1 MTLPPID
8 IVALRARS
16 FGFSF
21 ALWMF
26 GFCTTVLLIGL
37 WGRSVATDDTT
48 LAESANAVLRSEIV
62 NERVLDW
69 IGDGVTALS
78 GAASEDT
85 KDAVDR
91 IGSSA
96 EMQRVLEDLV
106 DQAVRA
112 ALAKP
117 GTASAIDLSS
127 SVEVLTPVVIDT
139 LRQEG
144 IEADA
149 TQVRDSLL
157 EAPALILSSE
167 DRGLVSESVQ
177 AAARLLTWVVVV
189 GLTGLVLTG
198 AIVIL
203 MADDRVRQIRAL
215 AIRLGV
221 SAISFALILRVGAWA
236 VDPRRGRSPISDG
249 GAVLLASN
257 GHVLVYVGAAAAL
270 LVGGTS
276 FVLVRARRN
285 AARQGPAAE
294 EAGGSDSGDSIEDT
308 EPRAHTAELDVV
320 GV

>member
-69 IGDGVTALS
+69 IGDGVAALS
-78 GAASEDT
+78 GAAPEDT

-96 EMQRVLEDLV
+96 EMQLVIEDLV

-112 ALAKP
+112 ALAEP
-117 GTASAIDLSS
+117 GTESAIDLSS
-127 SVEVLTPVVIDT
+127 SVEVLTPVVVDT

-149 TQVRDSLL
+149 SQVRDSLL
-157 EAPALILSSE
+157 EVPALILASE
-167 DRGLVSESVQ
+167 DQAVVSESVQ
-177 AAARLLTWVVVV
+177 AAAHLLTWVVVV
-189 GLTGLVLTG
+189 GLTGLLLTG
-198 AIVIL
+198 SIVVL
-203 MADDRVRQIRAL
+203 MADDRVRQVRTL

-221 SAISFALILRVGAWA
+221 SAITFALILRVGAWA

-257 GHVLVYVGAAAAL
+257 GHVLAYVGAAAAV

-276 FVLVRARRN
+276 FVLVRARRRVTRERSTG
-285 AARQGPAAE
+285 AEAPRSDARDPI
-294 EAGGSDSGDSIEDT
+294 EAGET
-308 EPRAHTAELDVV
+308 RADTAELDVV
-320 GV
+320 SV